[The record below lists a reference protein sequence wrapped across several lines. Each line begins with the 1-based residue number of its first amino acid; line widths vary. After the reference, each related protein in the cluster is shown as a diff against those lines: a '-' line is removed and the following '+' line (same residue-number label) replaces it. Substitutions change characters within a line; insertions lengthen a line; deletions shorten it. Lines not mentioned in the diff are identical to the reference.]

1 MSHFNEYTDF
11 DWLSDPSPLLAVQDT
26 WHSGTYD
33 RPVNYQLLYCTAG
46 AFTLSS
52 GAGLLADLARRFR
65 FTFDIIRRL
74 GNQTDP
80 QGRALFTESFLNYLQ
95 RLRIR
100 ADVWAAPEGTLLL
113 PDEPVALARG
123 PLAHLLLLAPPMH
136 WLLWR
141 STHWA
146 TLAAQQRWQNGPLEE
161 EDPPLAPKVSHSLKG
176 WAMRALYVGAASPEE
191 AETLLHQNT
200 EPEPAHG
207 EGFQPACISLPASSG
222 QPKPLAQIRRAYRG
236 SHPQGDIWLTRA
248 HEEAASVGKTSA
260 HITDVRTRRHR
271 TLHFSRFQNLYQ
283 PILSRGYPVLPDSRP
298 AYLRQRT
305 LAQLRAFTPEKLADY
320 PHGWF
325 ADAPA
330 E

>member
-1 MSHFNEYTDF
+1 MSHFNEHTDF
-11 DWLSDPSPLLAVQDT
+11 DWLSDSSPLLAVQDS

-33 RPVNYQLLYCTAG
+33 CPVNYQLLYHTAG

-74 GNQTDP
+74 GNQTDA

-123 PLAHLLLLAPPMH
+123 PLAHILLLIPPMR

-141 STHWA
+141 STYWA

-161 EDPPLAPKVSHSLKG
+161 EDPPPPPNVSHSLRG
-176 WAMRALYVGAASPEE
+176 WAMRALYIGAARPEE
-191 AETLLHQNT
+191 AEALLHHKA
-200 EPEPAHG
+200 EPEPTRD
-207 EGFQPACISLPASSG
+207 EGFLPARVLLGAGSV
-222 QPKPLAQIRRAYRG
+222 PPRPLAQIRRAYRG

-260 HITDVRTRRHR
+260 HIADVRTRRHR

-283 PILSRGYPVLPDSRP
+283 PVLTRGYPVLADAKP

-305 LAQLRAFTPEKLADY
+305 LAQLRAFPPEKLADY

>member
-1 MSHFNEYTDF
+1 MSYIHEQSDF
-11 DWLSDPSPLLAVQDT
+11 DWLSDVSALLAAQDA
-26 WHSGTYD
+26 WHSGGYD
-33 RPVNYQLLYCTAG
+33 RVASYQLVYRPPGLFA
-46 AFTLSS
+46 LSC

-74 GNQTDP
+74 GNQTDA

-113 PDEPVALARG
+113 PDEPIALARG
-123 PLAHLLLLAPPMH
+123 PLAHLLLLAAPMH

-146 TLAAQQRWQNGPLEE
+146 TLAAQQRWQSGYLAE
-161 EDPPLAPKVSHSLKG
+161 EDPPPAPISSNSLKG
-176 WAMRALYVGAASPEE
+176 WTLRALYVGASSPDE
-191 AETLLHQNT
+191 AEAFLHQNA
-200 EPEPAHG
+200 EPQPADG
-207 EGFQPACISLPASSG
+207 EGFQPARVTFASNEG
-222 QPKPLAQIRRAYRG
+222 LARPLAQVRRTYRG
-236 SHPQGDIWLTRA
+236 SHPQGDIWLTRT
-248 HEEAASVGKTSA
+248 HEETASVGKTTA
-260 HITDVRTRRHR
+260 HIADVRTRRHR

-283 PILSRGYPVLPDSRP
+283 PVLTRGYPVLPDIKP

-305 LAQLRAFTPEKLADY
+305 LTQLRAFTPEKLADY

-325 ADAPA
+325 VETDR
-330 E
+330 